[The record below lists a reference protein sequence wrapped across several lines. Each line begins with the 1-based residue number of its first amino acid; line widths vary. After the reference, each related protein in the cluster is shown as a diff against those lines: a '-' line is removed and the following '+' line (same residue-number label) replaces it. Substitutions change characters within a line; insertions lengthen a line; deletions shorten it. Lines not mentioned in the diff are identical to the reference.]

1 MSVTPV
7 SDGFKAIDR
16 LRELRAGWDSYAAD
30 RPSEL
35 ALKHAKDCLLSVS
48 HALGSA
54 YVNPAVDPIPDPGV
68 ALVWRKKGH
77 GEVDAL
83 FSASTS
89 RYIVIDSRRE
99 IVTKGELK
107 NYEIFALQVLKPF
120 VSL

>member
-30 RPSEL
+30 RPGEL
-35 ALKHAKDCLLSVS
+35 ALKHAKDCLLRVS
-48 HALGSA
+48 QALGSA

-83 FSASTS
+83 FCASTS
-89 RYIVIDSRRE
+89 RYIVIDSKRE

-107 NYEIFALQVLKPF
+107 NYETFALQVLKPF

>member
-1 MSVTPV
+1 MSVTRV

-30 RPSEL
+30 RPGAL
-35 ALKHAKDCLLSVS
+35 ALKHARDCLSSVS
-48 HALGSA
+48 QALGSA

-89 RYIVIDSRRE
+89 RYVVIDSKRE

-107 NYEIFALQVLKPF
+107 NYETFALQVLKPF